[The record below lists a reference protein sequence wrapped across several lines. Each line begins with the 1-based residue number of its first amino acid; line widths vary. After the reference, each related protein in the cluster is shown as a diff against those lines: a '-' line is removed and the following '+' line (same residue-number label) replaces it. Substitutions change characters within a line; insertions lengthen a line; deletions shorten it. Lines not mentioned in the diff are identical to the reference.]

1 MMCLLSANLAPSTRV
16 SGWFVPGYVRGDN
29 FMINFF
35 GANVL
40 KPLGTVVKWI
50 PSIHKGFRTD
60 VETLVIAD

>member
-1 MMCLLSANLAPSTRV
+1 
-16 SGWFVPGYVRGDN
+16 
-29 FMINFF
+29 MINFF